1 MIADRGDNVML
12 VLAEDQARLNLPSE
26 RIQADDRPQSGVSI
40 ARLSDDRSTVMGARK
55 PSSLLT
61 LPAELRIRIYECH
74 LPDALAVFADTTEPP
89 TLLQTSRQLRSE
101 FADVFYG
108 SEYLKLDAY
117 YSNTDAWCPLAA
129 ASAKR
134 AVLEGARIQLKDLAD
149 FWSLASARRY
159 CQHVVG
165 DRGRGIMTVVVKGGF
180 KRWMWSTA

>member
-1 MIADRGDNVML
+1 LCWVKIIKLGWTKEHACGTHASRRQ
-12 VLAEDQARLNLPSE
+12 QATKRCE
-26 RIQADDRPQSGVSI
+26 QSSACQTNAAKCYG
-40 ARLSDDRSTVMGARK
+40 VMGARK

-74 LPDALAVFADTTEPP
+74 LPDALAVFADTTVPP
-89 TLLQTSRQLRSE
+89 TLLQTSRQVRSE

-108 SEYLKLDAY
+108 SECLKLDAY
-117 YSNTDAWCPLAA
+117 YSNTDAWCPLAGA
-129 ASAKR
+129 TAKR
-134 AVLEGARIQLKDLAD
+134 AVLEGAKIQLKDLAD

-180 KRWMWSTA
+180 TRWMWSSAQ

>member
-1 MIADRGDNVML
+1 MQTRAGRTQPHACHG
-12 VLAEDQARLNLPSE
+12 A
-26 RIQADDRPQSGVSI
+26 
-40 ARLSDDRSTVMGARK
+40 MGARK
-55 PSSLLT
+55 PSSILT
-61 LPAELRIRIYECH
+61 LPAELRLRIYEYH

-108 SEYLKLDAY
+108 SECLKLDAY
-117 YSNTDAWCPLAA
+117 YSITDTWCPLAA

-134 AVLEGARIQLKDLAD
+134 AVLAGARIQLKDLAD

-180 KRWMWSTA
+180 KRWMWLTAP